1 MTRHSARKAFLTS
14 IAVLLGL
21 MAPLQGQSTS
31 QFTDGD
37 PSDSNWTTAD
47 NWDPAIP
54 DDQTDAYIGGG
65 KTAKHAAGTA
75 VAQSLTLGDAEGA
88 GTLNLSG
95 GTLSVVN
102 SIVNGAGASTL
113 SVTGEPSLSV
123 GGALAVDTLDIGYN
137 VASGNLSFTSGTRPS
152 EIQIGTS
159 QSDRG
164 RIIVGYTEGGGLS
177 SDGVLNLAEV
187 PKLTAYLNQFAIGW
201 RSDTSGTGTGK
212 GTVTLAEEN
221 SIDATS
227 IVVAQNEYWNTDPG
241 STLTL
246 GADNTFKVDTFT
258 VAGYRAI
265 GAVNLPSGGELNLE
279 GPSSAAAA
287 NLFIANNA
295 VGTTHD
301 GVGTMDL
308 SAGTFN
314 ATLNQLRIG
323 FHASGGGSGTGTLS
337 FADGE
342 VTANSVVL
350 GHTTSS
356 STGTGIGTLNM
367 AGGSLAVANNVTL
380 GTGSASSEGTINMT
394 GGTFDVTGNVAGGI
408 GTSTLNIAGGAMTVD
423 GNLAVDVL
431 RVGHQGKTGT
441 LTVSGNSAQIG
452 SGSGTSLL
460 IGHRATS
467 DVSSPTVGAMDLSD
481 AGDVTID
488 TGTVALAY
496 TSASANEAD
505 VSGTL
510 TLSTTGN
517 NAITADII
525 RLGHIDLGSTGD
537 VTGTLNLGANNTIH
551 TDTFVVGGDKALGIV
566 TIADG
571 GTLTLRGK
579 AGGDTDPVHLLIGTN
594 DNTNTGT
601 NPAESHLNLSGGT
614 FNATL
619 GNVVIGQYAG
629 TTSGSGSGKGRFT
642 MDAGDVSA
650 ASVLLANSVGS
661 NPGNTEGTLVIKGG
675 SFDVAGDVTGGTGNS
690 TIQLQGGAMT
700 VDGNLIANE
709 LIVGDNGLTA
719 GLTANGTAKTL
730 SVGMLTVA
738 ADSGSGTLTAGTGS
752 TVEIGSAAAATDL
765 FIARKTTTKTV
776 TGTVDLSAANSLV
789 AHLGRLFMATQ
800 STGDTTGSNTAML
813 KLGADNEIHAE
824 HIILGLVDNGAT
836 TTTSATIELGQ
847 SNTIRANTLTIGGGK
862 STGTVKFADLVTG
875 GVLNLGTEAA
885 RVDLNLGCNV
895 PLEGSWYTGTTATGH
910 LDGTGG
916 TIHAW
921 LDEVVVGYHED
932 GNGKGIGALTL
943 EDGIVVANSMLL
955 GDGTGE
961 NPANNKGTIALKG
974 GALRAGSITQGA
986 GQAVFDWTGG
996 TLSVDHFGF
1005 DLLQADTDGPSTL
1018 APGNSIGTTTIDGNY
1033 TMNAG
1038 TLEIEIAASDDYDF
1052 VMVEGNA
1059 TLAGDL
1065 NVLLLDDYAPAL
1077 GTHFDVLQTTGE
1089 LDISGLTLTG
1099 DPPGPTFGQWEM
1111 TAIPGAGGDGF
1122 LLRLSAVPE
1131 PSSAVMLVFAVAV
1144 LIGRKRRK

>member
-21 MAPLQGQSTS
+21 MAPLKAQSTS

-65 KTAKHAAGTA
+65 KTAEHAAGMA

-95 GTLSVVN
+95 GTLSVTN
-102 SIVNGAGASTL
+102 SIINGTGASTL

-187 PKLTAYLNQFAIGW
+187 PKLTAYLNQFAVGW
-201 RSDTSGTGTGK
+201 RDTTSGTGTGK

-227 IVVAQNEYWNTDPG
+227 IVVAQNEYWDTDPG

-287 NLFIANNA
+287 NLFIGNNNI
-295 VGTTHD
+295 GTAHD

-356 STGTGIGTLNM
+356 STGAGIGTLNM

-394 GGTFDVTGNVAGGI
+394 GGTFDVTGNVAGGV

-423 GNLAVDVL
+423 GD
-431 RVGHQGKTGT
+431 
-441 LTVSGNSAQIG
+441 
-452 SGSGTSLL
+452 
-460 IGHRATS
+460 
-467 DVSSPTVGAMDLSD
+467 
-481 AGDVTID
+481 
-488 TGTVALAY
+488 
-496 TSASANEAD
+496 
-505 VSGTL
+505 
-510 TLSTTGN
+510 
-517 NAITADII
+517 
-525 RLGHIDLGSTGD
+525 
-537 VTGTLNLGANNTIH
+537 
-551 TDTFVVGGDKALGIV
+551 
-566 TIADG
+566 
-571 GTLTLRGK
+571 
-579 AGGDTDPVHLLIGTN
+579 
-594 DNTNTGT
+594 
-601 NPAESHLNLSGGT
+601 
-614 FNATL
+614 
-619 GNVVIGQYAG
+619 
-629 TTSGSGSGKGRFT
+629 
-642 MDAGDVSA
+642 
-650 ASVLLANSVGS
+650 
-661 NPGNTEGTLVIKGG
+661 
-675 SFDVAGDVTGGTGNS
+675 
-690 TIQLQGGAMT
+690 
-700 VDGNLIANE
+700 LIANE

-719 GLTANGTAKTL
+719 GLTANGSGKTL

-765 FIARKTTTKTV
+765 FIARKTTAKTV
-776 TGTVDLSAANSLV
+776 SGTVDLSAANSLV

-824 HIILGLVDNGAT
+824 HIILGLVDSGRHHHD
-836 TTTSATIELGQ
+836 LGHDR
-847 SNTIRANTLTIGGGK
+847 TRAVEYDPSKHLDDWRGK
-862 STGTVKFADLVTG
+862 STGAVKFADLVTG
-875 GVLNLGTEAA
+875 GVLNLGTEGA
-885 RVDLNLGCNV
+885 RVDLNLGYNV
-895 PLEGSWYTGTTATGH
+895 PLDGSWSTGTTATGH

-921 LDEVVVGYHED
+921 LDEVVVGYHKA
-932 GNGKGIGALTL
+932 GSGKGIG
-943 EDGIVVANSMLL
+943 
-955 GDGTGE
+955 
-961 NPANNKGTIALKG
+961 
-974 GALRAGSITQGA
+974 LR
-986 GQAVFDWTGG
+986 
-996 TLSVDHFGF
+996 
-1005 DLLQADTDGPSTL
+1005 
-1018 APGNSIGTTTIDGNY
+1018 
-1033 TMNAG
+1033 
-1038 TLEIEIAASDDYDF
+1038 
-1052 VMVEGNA
+1052 
-1059 TLAGDL
+1059 
-1065 NVLLLDDYAPAL
+1065 
-1077 GTHFDVLQTTGE
+1077 
-1089 LDISGLTLTG
+1089 
-1099 DPPGPTFGQWEM
+1099 
-1111 TAIPGAGGDGF
+1111 
-1122 LLRLSAVPE
+1122 
-1131 PSSAVMLVFAVAV
+1131 
-1144 LIGRKRRK
+1144 